1 VAAPRPAR
9 YRRDH
14 GDNQQMPELGDKARA
29 QLPDSAFAY
38 IDAQGRRRLPINDEA
53 HVRNALARFNQVR
66 FENEAARERARTR
79 LLKAAKKYGIVP
91 LGFMTGQ
98 LRSQS
103 QQAAAGK
110 AVIELGGLGT
120 PDQLEA
126 RLRIVLGDPALLVLY
141 WSESVSA
148 YLDGEGRAV
157 ALPGEGADR
166 AVTLLQ
172 RQGQPMTALVHAP
185 AVLSD
190 PALAAAVTAAVKLA
204 IENQWMHSEIQARAS
219 EVRTLP
225 TGIVTF
231 LFTDIEDS
239 TGLVQRLGDG
249 YHRFLS
255 DLRRLLRAT
264 IGEHSGREVDTRA
277 DEMFAV
283 FEQAPSGLE
292 AALAIQRKVHARD
305 WPDGLPVRIRIGLHT
320 GRPTLTDTGY
330 VGLAV
335 HTAARICF
343 ASHGGQILLSGAVRQ
358 AVAGAEPVGLGF
370 KDLGLH
376 QFHGLP
382 VPEALFQVEVADLP
396 NTFPPPRTLASSPDV
411 KDRVSASPRPANGRR
426 SGQPTARPNR
436 SRR

>member
-1 VAAPRPAR
+1 
-9 YRRDH
+9 
-14 GDNQQMPELGDKARA
+14 MPELGRNARE

-38 IDAQGRRRLPINDEA
+38 IDSQRHRRLPINDEA

-66 FENEAARERARTR
+66 FEDDASRERARTR

-91 LGFMTGQ
+91 IGFMTGQ

-103 QQAAAGK
+103 RQAAAGK
-110 AVIELGGLGT
+110 AVIELGGVGR

-126 RLRIVLGDPALLVLY
+126 RLRTVLGDPTLMVLY

-157 ALPGEGADR
+157 ALPEEGADR
-166 AVTLLQ
+166 AVTLMQ

-185 AVLSD
+185 TVLSD
-190 PALAAAVTAAVKLA
+190 PALAASVTAAVRLA

-239 TGLVQRLGDG
+239 TGLVQRLGDR
-249 YHRFLS
+249 YDRFLS
-255 DLRRLLRAT
+255 DVRRLLRST
-264 IGEHSGREVDTRA
+264 ISEQGGREVETRA

-283 FEQAPSGLE
+283 FEQPRPGLD
-292 AALAIQRKVHARD
+292 AALAIQRKVRD
-305 WPDGLPVRIRIGLHT
+305 RAWPDGLPVRIRIGLHT

-358 AVAGAEPVGLGF
+358 TLVGSEPVGVGF

-382 VPEALFQVEVADLP
+382 VPESLFQVEAADLP
-396 NTFPPPRTLASSPDV
+396 DTFPPPRTLAASPDL
-411 KDRVSASPRPANGRR
+411 KRRPNASPRPASGRR
-426 SGQPTARPNR
+426 SGPQTVRSSR